1 MRAGSW
7 MVLGLVLALAAGPA
21 LAQVSPN
28 GPPPPGA
35 SGSGVT
41 KLQGAD
47 GVIFEEVE
55 GDGAR
60 HRLTGFICPAELLGF
75 ERARLLVF
83 DRSEGGRD
91 VACTF
96 AQGESWLTLYLTR
109 LPGRSGEDVFA
120 TYELQAQNAAPPTGE
135 ADAPLAA
142 GFPPLPAFSSFWRNK
157 AGGVDGLWMS
167 QIGDWHI
174 KLRVTYAPDDEAA
187 VRAFAEALYRQIHEQ
202 VAAPEI

>member
-7 MVLGLVLALAAGPA
+7 IVLALALMASPA

-35 SGSGVT
+35 SGSGLT

-60 HRLTGFICPAELLGF
+60 HRLTGFICQAELLGF
-75 ERARLLVF
+75 ERARLLIF

-96 AQGESWLTLYLTR
+96 VRGESWFTLYLTR

-120 TYELQAQNAAPPTGE
+120 TYELQAQNAAPPAGE
-135 ADAPLAA
+135 AAAPLAA
-142 GFPPLPAFSSFWRNK
+142 GFPPLPAFGSFWRNK

-174 KLRVTYAPDDEAA
+174 KLRVTYGPDDAAA
-187 VRAFAEALYRQIHEQ
+187 VRAFPEALYQQIHDQ